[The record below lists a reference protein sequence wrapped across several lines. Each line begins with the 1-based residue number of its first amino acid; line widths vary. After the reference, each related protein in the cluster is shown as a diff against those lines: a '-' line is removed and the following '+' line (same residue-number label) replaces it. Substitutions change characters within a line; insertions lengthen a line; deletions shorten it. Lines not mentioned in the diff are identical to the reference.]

1 MTDLS
6 KRFDIIQKTEI
17 MLNEVKKMQKGVR
30 KMFYFTFQSNI
41 LEYYE
46 QKLMNHEN
54 TSSIVNDAIRTNSN
68 FLRRDFK
75 QEKNHK
81 HTK

>member
-1 MTDLS
+1 MADLS

-30 KMFYFTFQSNI
+30 KMFYFTFQSII

-46 QKLMNHEN
+46 QKLMNHGN

>member
-1 MTDLS
+1 
-6 KRFDIIQKTEI
+6 
-17 MLNEVKKMQKGVR
+17 
-30 KMFYFTFQSNI
+30 MFYFTFQSII

-54 TSSIVNDAIRTNSN
+54 TSSIINDAIRTNSN

-75 QEKNHK
+75 
-81 HTK
+81 